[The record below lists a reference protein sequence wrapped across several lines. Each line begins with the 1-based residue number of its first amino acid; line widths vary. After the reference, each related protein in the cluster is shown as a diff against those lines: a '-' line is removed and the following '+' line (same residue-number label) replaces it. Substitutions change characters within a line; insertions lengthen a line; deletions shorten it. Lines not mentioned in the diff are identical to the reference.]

1 VLDSVL
7 NSGIEYDYICM
18 VDMDFLDFDSNHLQ
32 NMFEYMETHR
42 NVDGIFG
49 MSFTKH
55 YLTIPY
61 V

>member
-1 VLDSVL
+1 
-7 NSGIEYDYICM
+7 M